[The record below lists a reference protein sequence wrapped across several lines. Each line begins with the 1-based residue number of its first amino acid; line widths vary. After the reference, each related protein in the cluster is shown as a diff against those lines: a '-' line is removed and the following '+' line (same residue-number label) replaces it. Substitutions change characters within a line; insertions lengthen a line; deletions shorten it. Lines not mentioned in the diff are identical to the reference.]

1 MIRFLLACFL
11 AITIPISATPET
23 PEGIATEILAP
34 LLDPAK
40 VATLKGDRPANSR
53 LYKVLYWLETARKAG
68 GDAGTVIDTAQKAA
82 GYSGSSGAKADKQ
95 AILWSR
101 KNLESWGC
109 FTPEGMEKL
118 RNGGSPIIT
127 KGEDAGDSIALDHVL
142 PRAVVPE
149 LAARFYNLEAIPAK
163 DNLRKSSKIT
173 AREVALARRWHRDGL
188 LSAEG
193 FRAIENALITPQS
206 MFYLVPELFPQ
217 KEHNILLVCSSC

>member
-1 MIRFLLACFL
+1 M
-11 AITIPISATPET
+11 
-23 PEGIATEILAP
+23 
-34 LLDPAK
+34 
-40 VATLKGDRPANSR
+40 
-53 LYKVLYWLETARKAG
+53 
-68 GDAGTVIDTAQKAA
+68 IDTAQKVA
-82 GYSGSSGAKADKQ
+82 GYAGSSGAKADKQ

-118 RNGGSPIIT
+118 RKGGSPEIT
-127 KGEDAGDSIALDHVL
+127 KGENAGDSIAMDHVL

-163 DNLRKSSKIT
+163 ENLQKSDKIT
-173 AREVALARRWHRDGL
+173 EREVTLAKRWQREGL

-193 FRAIENALITPQS
+193 LRAIENALITPQS

-217 KEHNILLVCSSC
+217 KEHNIFLAYTFCGK